1 MNIIRKFMDSGS
13 KQEVVMIPSGQFD
26 LLRSRKSPKAS
37 LECIYNDSTLSVRK
51 TGQYSYELVVCKV
64 ADDSE
69 VSTGDDNE
77 EYSDD
82 SVSAT
87 SAQSK
92 KDDEWNFKL
101 ETLGFYKNWNDR
113 GDLTFVWNNTIG
125 DEEDE
130 RVQFVVSPDVSLKDV
145 EQFTKTI
152 YRCEYEVRFKKP
164 SHRADEK
171 DIDAIA
177 TESEALAREQ
187 CDDLSEKLQSLKV
200 TENEPVV
207 ALATPENEEE
217 VDEADF
223 EDAREVQTPSSSRK
237 LKKNPPKAVPN
248 GKRLIFLKASVLV
261 FDPIE
266 ERFILQGRDADVIVI
281 ETGEY
286 EYWLAVQGD
295 PTKLGT
301 DLAPNIN
308 PTFDFVE
315 LGFIFNYTFSQIT
328 LSFMLKFT
336 EIEACTEFQ
345 SCISKCL
352 WMSLNKRPWG
362 EVPVEQKQY
371 ILNFSAAVEKDL
383 NTILNEDEREA
394 RIKEEEEEE
403 RERKQEEEEEE
414 EESESEDEDHSK
426 KIISSESFES
436 EPADSFRRPLSSGN
450 KSLTVAYK
458 NDRSYVVRGNKIGV
472 FKTDSDGL
480 DFVAAIKNI
489 SDLNGK
495 KIDPN
500 DPMLYME
507 DRNLILRDENDK
519 SKLYKMDLERG
530 QVVEEWGTGEKDVVQ
545 YGPTRKFAQ
554 LTAEPTVLGVSP
566 RGLFKI
572 DPRLNTKNKVVQD
585 ESRDYATNTKFS
597 SLSTTEDGYVAVGS
611 EKGDVR
617 LYDRLGIRAKTAV
630 PSLGQP
636 IRHVTV
642 SANGRWLLCTC
653 DSSLLLMDLT
663 VKTGK
668 NAGNLGFTKSFPS
681 SENVKTYILKI
692 SPEHASY
699 IATSTKKPIKFSK
712 AYFNTGI
719 NQEEQTIVTS
729 SGPFAISWSL
739 KKILK
744 GQRKPYTM
752 RRYDSKIIEDNFQF
766 GTDRNVIVA
775 LKDNVSMSKTRSF
788 KAPDKQVLLPDVSLF
803 YNDDDDDE
811 N

>member
-26 LLRSRKSPKAS
+26 LLRSGRSPKAA

-64 ADDSE
+64 ADDTE
-69 VSTGDDNE
+69 VSTGDGNE

-92 KDDEWNFKL
+92 KDDEWTFKL
-101 ETLGFYKNWNDR
+101 EYLGFYKKWNDQ
-113 GDLTFVWNNTIG
+113 GDLTFIWNNTIG

-130 RVQFVVSPDVSLKDV
+130 MVQFVVSPDVSLKDV
-145 EQFTKTI
+145 AQFTKTV
-152 YRCEYEVRFKKP
+152 YRCEYETRYKRSGVSANKK
-164 SHRADEK
+164 E
-171 DIDAIA
+171 IDAIA
-177 TESEALAREQ
+177 AESEALAREQ
-187 CDDLSEKLQSLKV
+187 CDDLSERLQNLKV
-200 TENEPVV
+200 EGPQPAPASAAED
-207 ALATPENEEE
+207 EEE
-217 VDEADF
+217 VEEEDF
-223 EDAREVQTPSSSRK
+223 EDAREVQAPLAARK
-237 LKKNPPKAVPN
+237 LKRNPPKAIPK
-248 GKRLIFLKASVLV
+248 GKQLILLKASVLV

-266 ERFILQGRDADVIVI
+266 EKFMLQEQDVDVIVI
-281 ETGEY
+281 ETGDY
-286 EYWLAVQGD
+286 EFWLAVQGE

-301 DLAPNIN
+301 DLSPNIN

-315 LGFIFNYTFSQIT
+315 SGFIFNYTFNQIT
-328 LSFMLKFT
+328 LSFMLKFSDV
-336 EIEACTEFQ
+336 EACTQFQ
-345 SCISKCL
+345 GCISKCL
-352 WMSLNKRPWG
+352 WMSLNKTPWG
-362 EVPVEQKQY
+362 DVPGEQKQF

-383 NTILNEDEREA
+383 NKILDEDEREA

-403 RERKQEEEEEE
+403 REREQEEEEEG
-414 EESESEDEDHSK
+414 SASEDEDHSRR
-426 KIISSESFES
+426 IISSESFEND
-436 EPADSFRRPLSSGN
+436 PFQRPLSSGN

-458 NDRSYVVRGNKIGV
+458 NDRSYVVRDNKIGV
-472 FKTDSDGL
+472 FKTDIDGM

-489 SDLNGK
+489 SDLEGK
-495 KIDPN
+495 RINPD
-500 DPMLYME
+500 DPMLYLE
-507 DRNLILRDENDK
+507 DRNLILRDEKDK
-519 SKLYKMDLERG
+519 NKLFKMDLERG
-530 QVVEEWGTGEKDVVQ
+530 KVVEEWGTGEKDVVQ
-545 YGPTRKFAQ
+545 YGPTKKFDQ
-554 LTAEPTVLGVSP
+554 LTAEQTVLGVSP

-572 DPRLNTKNKVVQD
+572 DPRINTKNKVVQD
-585 ESRDYATNTKFS
+585 ESKDYATNTKFS
-597 SLSTTEDGYVAVGS
+597 SLGTTEDGYIAVGS

-617 LYDRLGIRAKTAV
+617 LYDRLGIRAKTAI

-668 NAGNLGFTKSFPS
+668 YAGTLGFKKSFPAN
-681 SENVKTYILKI
+681 ENIKTYILNI

-699 IATSTKKPIKFSK
+699 ISTSTKKPIKFSK

-744 GQRKPYTM
+744 RQRKPYTM
-752 RRYDSKIIEDNFQF
+752 RRYDSNIIEDNFQF

-775 LKDNVSMSKTRSF
+775 LKDNVSMSKTKSF
-788 KAPDKQVLLPDVSLF
+788 KVPDKQVLLPDVSLF
-803 YNDDDDDE
+803 YNDDDDDD